1 MHKNGGR
8 RSDVD
13 GESPVVYHDRPTD
26 GALLAVCALKG
37 LLGPFARA
45 AAGRGGNMLAWKAAS
60 RSPLPPM
67 PPLPDSLPPLPPLP
81 DTLPS
86 DGGPFGRCA
95 CGCPMGICD
104 VVAGSVP
111 VNTDEKSA
119 AACIVTPQGPH
130 LTK

>member
-1 MHKNGGR
+1 
-8 RSDVD
+8 
-13 GESPVVYHDRPTD
+13 
-26 GALLAVCALKG
+26 
-37 LLGPFARA
+37 
-45 AAGRGGNMLAWKAAS
+45 MLAWKAAS